1 MSPSRRSRVA
11 ALAAALSATLL
22 VGGVVGMAG
31 TALAA
36 GGLDCSDF
44 DFREEAQA
52 VLDAD
57 RSDPHRLDGGPDG
70 AGDGV
75 ACESLPS
82 GGSDDA
88 EDDDEDAD
96 AEDAANDDDDAPAT
110 TPAAAPIDDE
120 DGDRDCADFATQA
133 EAQAALSGSSGDP
146 ERLDTDDDGVA
157 CEEHFGTDG
166 GQVAVNPQGG
176 VATGGSPRP

>member
-1 MSPSRRSRVA
+1 MSASRRSRVA
-11 ALAAALSATLL
+11 ALAAALSTTLV
-22 VGGVVGMAG
+22 VGGFVGMTG

-36 GGLDCSDF
+36 EDLNCSDF
-44 DFREEAQA
+44 EFQEEAQA

-57 RSDPHRLDGGPDG
+57 RSDPNRLDGGSDG
-70 AGDGV
+70 ASDGV

-82 GGSDDA
+82 RGGDNEDA
-88 EDDDEDAD
+88 DDEDAAD
-96 AEDAANDDDDAPAT
+96 DDDDAPTT
-110 TPAAAPIDDE
+110 TPAAAPADDE

-133 EAQAALSGSSGDP
+133 EAQAVLAGRSGDP

-157 CEEHFGTDG
+157 CEEHFGTEDR
-166 GQVAVNPQGG
+166 QVAVYPQGG

>member
-1 MSPSRRSRVA
+1 VA
-11 ALAAALSATLL
+11 ALAAALSTTLV
-22 VGGVVGMAG
+22 VGGFVGMTG

-36 GGLDCSDF
+36 EDLNCSDF
-44 DFREEAQA
+44 EFQEEAQA

-57 RSDPHRLDGGPDG
+57 RSDPNRLDGGSDG

-82 GGSDDA
+82 RGGDNEDA
-88 EDDDEDAD
+88 DDEDA
-96 AEDAANDDDDAPAT
+96 
-110 TPAAAPIDDE
+110 DDE

-133 EAQAALSGSSGDP
+133 EAQAVLAGRSGDP

-157 CEEHFGTDG
+157 CEEHFGTEDR
-166 GQVAVNPQGG
+166 QVAVYPQGG